1 MLQRCACN
9 AYDVKANNATY
20 VRNFKPMCH
29 EETCRR
35 IHNERQRNPAYLLEN
50 PRHYDHDDPGDESCS
65 FP

>member
-9 AYDVKANNATY
+9 AYDVEANDATY

-35 IHNERQRNPAYLLEN
+35 IHNERQRNPAYLLDN
-50 PRHYDHDDPGDESCS
+50 TLYDQSDPGDESCS